1 MSNMSYCRFEN
12 TSLDLE
18 DCLNAIREDNYTED
32 EPISSREAQALQ
44 NLLEQAEEL
53 IDLSH
58 EIELILDKK
67 SRY

>member
-1 MSNMSYCRFEN
+1 MSYCRFEN

-58 EIELILDKK
+58 EIELILDNK

>member
-12 TSLDLE
+12 TSLDLK
-18 DCLNAIREDNYTED
+18 DCIDAIRENYYTED

-44 NLLEQAEEL
+44 NLL
-53 IDLSH
+53 H
-58 EIELILDKK
+58 EIESILDMK

>member
-1 MSNMSYCRFEN
+1 MSYCRFEN

-58 EIELILDKK
+58 EIELILGMK

>member
-1 MSNMSYCRFEN
+1 MSYSRFEN
-12 TSLDLE
+12 TSLDLR

-44 NLLEQAEEL
+44 NILEQAEEL

>member
-12 TSLDLE
+12 TSLDLK
-18 DCLNAIREDNYTED
+18 DCLDAIREDYYTED

-44 NLLEQAEEL
+44 SLLEQAEEL

-58 EIELILDKK
+58 EIELILDMK

>member
-1 MSNMSYCRFEN
+1 MSYCRFEN

-58 EIELILDKK
+58 EIELILDMK

>member
-1 MSNMSYCRFEN
+1 MSYCRFEN
-12 TSLDLE
+12 TSLDLR

-58 EIELILDKK
+58 EIELILDMK

>member
-58 EIELILDKK
+58 EIELILGMK

>member
-1 MSNMSYCRFEN
+1 MSYCRFEN
-12 TSLDLE
+12 TSLDLR

>member
-1 MSNMSYCRFEN
+1 MSYCRFEN
-12 TSLDLE
+12 TSLDLK
-18 DCLNAIREDNYTED
+18 DCIDAIRKNYYTED

-58 EIELILDKK
+58 EIELILDMK

>member
-12 TSLDLE
+12 TSLDLR

>member
-1 MSNMSYCRFEN
+1 MSYCRFEN

>member
-58 EIELILDKK
+58 EIELILDNK

>member
-58 EIELILDKK
+58 EIELILDMK